1 MVCRSIY
8 RTTYWYDTKWFMTK
22 PHFHIKF
29 VNWDSVNTNPDLPQP
44 YKYGLYL
51 FYPGQDDHDK
61 EYWYVNDQKR
71 WEGLNEI
78 IEKLPHLV

>member
-1 MVCRSIY
+1 M
-8 RTTYWYDTKWFMTK
+8 D
-22 PHFHIKF
+22 
-29 VNWDSVNTNPDLPQP
+29 WDSVNTNPDQPQP
-44 YKYGLYL
+44 CKYGLYL

>member
-1 MVCRSIY
+1 MS
-8 RTTYWYDTKWFMTK
+8 K

-29 VNWDSVNTNPDLPQP
+29 VDWDSVNTNPDLPQP
-44 YKYGLYL
+44 CKYGLYL

-61 EYWYVNDQKR
+61 EYWYINDHKR

>member
-1 MVCRSIY
+1 M
-8 RTTYWYDTKWFMTK
+8 
-22 PHFHIKF
+22 
-29 VNWDSVNTNPDLPQP
+29 DSYKEMITPQD
-44 YKYGLYL
+44 YKYGLYHY
-51 FYPGQDDHDK
+51 YPNQEDHDK